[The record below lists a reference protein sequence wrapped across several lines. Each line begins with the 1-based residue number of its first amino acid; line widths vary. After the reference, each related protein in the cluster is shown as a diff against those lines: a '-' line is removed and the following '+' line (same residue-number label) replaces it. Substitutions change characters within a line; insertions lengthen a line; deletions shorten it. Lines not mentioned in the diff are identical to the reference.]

1 MYLYIASH
9 PCLVVLCKFNTVS
22 EHISSVCF
30 IICWCLSLFN
40 VTFFKNLFLFTMLIV
55 CIGIPC
61 IHLLIQKHAIVYF
74 SIICKLI
81 KFFLFFP
88 DENVLLYGKK
98 VATYSEYLVE
108 VDFFFLRIYTHINI
122 YCKSISFCLNSL
134 RLSDWNCS
142 WTDNMHGFFSWVTL
156 FFLCACK
163 PRELRNC
170 SVFFLSLS
178 FSFSPLFFLFLR
190 YLCLLTYCI
199 YILFFSVTV
208 IFTSSLDALTMQTH
222 SSFNHLYSFLPSPQL
237 SIATEEFMGTWGQ
250 KHKPTLFGGE
260 ARLEYKEP

>member
-1 MYLYIASH
+1 MA
-9 PCLVVLCKFNTVS
+9 
-22 EHISSVCF
+22 
-30 IICWCLSLFN
+30 
-40 VTFFKNLFLFTMLIV
+40 KN
-55 CIGIPC
+55 
-61 IHLLIQKHAIVYF
+61 
-74 SIICKLI
+74 
-81 KFFLFFP
+81 
-88 DENVLLYGKK
+88 

-108 VDFFFLRIYTHINI
+108 VDFLRIYTHINI

-156 FFLCACK
+156 SFFCAWK

-178 FSFSPLFFLFLR
+178 SSFFPSVLSFPMLFMPA
-190 YLCLLTYCI
+190 
-199 YILFFSVTV
+199 YILYLYTLSFFSVTV

-222 SSFNHLYSFLPSPQL
+222 SSFNHMYSFLPSPQL

-250 KHKPTLFGGE
+250 STNPLCLVAKPD
-260 ARLEYKEP
+260 